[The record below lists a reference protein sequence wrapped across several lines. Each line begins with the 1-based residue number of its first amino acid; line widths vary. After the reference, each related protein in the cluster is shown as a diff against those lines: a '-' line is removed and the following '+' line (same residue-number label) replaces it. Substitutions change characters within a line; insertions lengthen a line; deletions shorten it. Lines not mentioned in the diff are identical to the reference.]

1 MSLLERLEAKKKDN
15 GAQED
20 ESLTGGE
27 VLTQAIQNI
36 PSSAGQLVSDIT
48 MPIRHPIMTAQSL
61 ASLGRGI
68 YQLTT
73 PGEQPDE
80 ATAKAVGKFFADRYG
95 TFEGFKK
102 SFAQDP
108 LGILSD
114 ISVVFTGGAAAA
126 AKVPGVAGR
135 TTATISK
142 VGDVIDPVLGG
153 AKLIGA
159 TAKGVGNVATPLLG
173 LTTGA
178 GADAISTAVK
188 AGASGPEA
196 QKLFLENMRGQVS
209 PDEIVPKALQAM
221 KDLSGQKTKDF
232 KSSKKQLALESTP
245 IVFTKITDKIA
256 DFEKSKMFEGMSELS
271 AKAQDKLNNIKKIV
285 AEFEANPKLHNAK
298 GLDILKRRIDAEY
311 PTGINV
317 GDAGMVVTDI
327 RNSIK
332 SQILKEVPEYG
343 KVMKDYEL
351 AINLEKQ
358 FRSELSLGR
367 NANAGTTLRK
377 LQSAMRNNVNT
388 SYGNRLNMLNMLD
401 PSLVTEIGG
410 QALNAI
416 TPRGLQGLT
425 AGAMAG
431 YGGFFNPAA
440 LAGLPLQSPRLVGE
454 TAFKIGQLQKSLQ
467 PLKSRTALQTA
478 RSARLFGEFQ
488 RATDTDDQA
497 ELLRL
502 LLKNPDLEDSTESF
516 KSNEIN
522 DLKGDALQLKDQFG
536 DDDDDT
542 DVLSLAEGGDV
553 SMTANNIVN
562 DVLLLYRSAFSP
574 EELQTEPLKKQVM
587 SMLRIENDLENP
599 KFQDQIYKEI
609 QTYRNRLQA
618 DMRKS
623 NSNEMDSLKKMQ
635 NLLDQ
640 SLNKNIEDGFAT
652 GDEMIIDQ
660 LKYAPNLYQN
670 FVDFNNEDDA
680 IDTKEKIANKILQQI
695 ENNDYTPKNVVNL
708 MFAHKQFAPNQT
720 MPTLINKL
728 QSTLPEDKFVDVKD
742 ILKDGIISKAFS
754 VSKQQSNIAEN
765 FSNVMNG
772 QKEIV
777 DALFSPIE
785 VARLKGF
792 KKNVLPGLNKEI
804 KDNPEN
810 INNIMISALAKKDL
824 LNFAKPIADDSSLDI
839 ARQTLQRFQ
848 EPLVTKDPSLEIDV
862 DEGLQLEA
870 MPMQMPIENI
880 DPQMGSQ
887 NLQTS
892 ISNFAM
898 PSIEQPLFAQ
908 PRSELSL
915 PQIISP
921 TILPDELDR
930 EIAMRKSGIAGL
942 V

>member
-1 MSLLERLEAKKKDN
+1 MSLLERLEGKKKEN

-48 MPIRHPIMTAQSL
+48 MPIRHPIITAQSL

-126 AKVPGVAGR
+126 AKVPGVAGK
-135 TTATISK
+135 TTTTISK
-142 VGDVIDPVLGG
+142 VGEVIDPVLGG
-153 AKLIGA
+153 AKAIGA
-159 TAKGVGNVATPLLG
+159 TSRGVGNVAAPLLG
-173 LTTGA
+173 LTTGS

-196 QKLFLENMRGQVS
+196 QKLFLENMRGQVP

-245 IVFTKITDKIA
+245 IVFTKITQKID
-256 DFEKSKMFEGMSELS
+256 DFEKAKMFEGMSELS
-271 AKAQDKLNNIKKIV
+271 AKAQDKLSNIKKIV

-298 GLDILKRRIDAEY
+298 GLDILKRRVDAEY

-343 KVMKDYEL
+343 KVMKDYEI

-358 FRSELSLGR
+358 FRSELSLGK
-367 NANAGTTLRK
+367 NTNAGTTLRK

-388 SYGNRLNMLNMLD
+388 SYGNRLNMVKMLD

-410 QALNAI
+410 QALSAVA
-416 TPRGLQGLT
+416 PRGLQGLT
-425 AGAMAG
+425 AGAVAG

-440 LAGLPLQSPRLVGE
+440 LAGLPLQSPRLIGE
-454 TAFKIGQLQKSLQ
+454 TAFKIGQLQKTLQ

-478 RSARLFGEFQ
+478 RAARLVGEFQ
-488 RATDTDDQA
+488 GATDTDDQA

-516 KSNEIN
+516 KSNEVN

-536 DDDDDT
+536 DDDDDS

-553 SMTANNIVN
+553 SITANNVVD
-562 DVLLLYRSAFSP
+562 DVLLTYKSAFSP
-574 EELQTEPLKKQVM
+574 EELQTEPLKKQIM
-587 SMLRIENDLENP
+587 SMLKIENDLENP

-618 DMRKS
+618 DMRRGDSGGKKS
-623 NSNEMDSLKKMQ
+623 LQKMQ

-640 SLNKNIEDGFAT
+640 SLNKNIEKGFVT
-652 GDEMIIDQ
+652 GNKAVIDQ

-670 FVDFNNEDDA
+670 FVNFENEDDA
-680 IDTKEKIANKILQQI
+680 IDTKEKIANKIQQQVV
-695 ENNDYTPKNVVNL
+695 NKNYKPKNVVNL
-708 MFAHKQFAPNQT
+708 LFAHKQFAPNQT
-720 MPTLINKL
+720 IPTLLNKL
-728 QSTLPEDKFVDVKD
+728 QSTLPENEFVDVRD
-742 ILKDGIISKAFS
+742 VLKDGIISKAFG
-754 VSKQQSNIAEN
+754 VSKQETNIAEN
-765 FSNVMNG
+765 FTNVING

-804 KDNPEN
+804 KKNPEN

-824 LNFAKPIADDSSLDI
+824 LNYAKPLADDSSLDI
-839 ARQTLQRFQ
+839 ARQTLQRFS
-848 EPLVTKDPSLEIDV
+848 EPLISASVDSGEVLDESMQEEI
-862 DEGLQLEA
+862 
-870 MPMQMPIENI
+870 MPVQSFDN
-880 DPQMGSQ
+880 
-887 NLQTS
+887 NLQAAIEPANLQES
-892 ISNFAM
+892 FSNFKM
-898 PSIEQPLFAQ
+898 PEINQPLFEQ
-908 PRSELSL
+908 PKSELSL
-915 PQIISP
+915 PEIMSP
-921 TILPDELDR
+921 TILPNEMDR
-930 EIAMRKSGIAGL
+930 EIAIRKSGIGSL

>member
-95 TFEGFKK
+95 TFEGFKR

-126 AKVPGVAGR
+126 AKVPGIAGK

-153 AKLIGA
+153 AKLVGA
-159 TAKGVGNVATPLLG
+159 TAKGVGKVATPLLG

-196 QKLFLENMRGQVS
+196 QKLFLENMRGDVP
-209 PDEIVPKALQAM
+209 PDDIVPKALKAM
-221 KDLSGQKTKDF
+221 KDLSGQRTKGFKT
-232 KSSKKQLALESTP
+232 SKAQLKLESTP
-245 IVFTKITDKIA
+245 IVFSKITEKIA

-271 AKAQDKLNNIKKIV
+271 TKAQDKLSSIKKIV

-298 GLDILKRRIDAEY
+298 GLDILKRRVDAEY
-311 PTGINV
+311 PTGLNV

-327 RNSIK
+327 RNAIK
-332 SQILKEVPEYG
+332 SQILKEVPDYG
-343 KVMKDYEL
+343 KVMKDYET

-358 FRSELSLGR
+358 FKSELSLGR

-410 QALNAI
+410 QALSSI

-425 AGAMAG
+425 AGAVVG
-431 YGGFFNPAA
+431 YGGLTLNPAA
-440 LAGLPLQSPRLVGE
+440 LAVLPFQSPRLVGE

-536 DDDDDT
+536 DDSDDT
-542 DVLSLAEGGDV
+542 DVLSLAEGGNV

-562 DVLLLYRSAFSP
+562 DVLLSYRSAFSP
-574 EELQTEPLKKQVM
+574 EELQTEPLKRQVI

-609 QTYRNRLQA
+609 QTYKNRLQA
-618 DMRKS
+618 DMRQS
-623 NSNEMDSLKKMQ
+623 NANKMDSLEKMQ

-652 GDEMIIDQ
+652 GDEMLIDQ

-695 ENNDYTPKNVVNL
+695 ENNNYTPKNVVNL

-720 MPTLINKL
+720 MPIVLNKL
-728 QSTLPEDKFVDVKD
+728 QSTLPEDEFVDVKN

-848 EPLVTKDPSLEIDV
+848 EPLVTKDPSQEIDF

-870 MPMQMPIENI
+870 MPMAMPAENV
-880 DPQMGSQ
+880 DPVELQ

-892 ISNFAM
+892 INNFAM
-898 PSIEQPLFAQ
+898 PIIEQPAFEQ

-915 PQIISP
+915 PEMMSP

-930 EIAMRKSGIAGL
+930 EIAMRGSGIAGL
-942 V
+942 G

>member
-95 TFEGFKK
+95 TFEGFKR

-126 AKVPGVAGR
+126 AKVPGIAGK

-153 AKLIGA
+153 AKLVGA
-159 TAKGVGNVATPLLG
+159 TAKGVGKVATPLLG

-196 QKLFLENMRGQVS
+196 QKLFLENMRGDVP
-209 PDEIVPKALQAM
+209 PDDIVPKALKAM
-221 KDLSGQKTKDF
+221 KDLSGQRTKGFKT
-232 KSSKKQLALESTP
+232 SKAQLKLESTP
-245 IVFTKITDKIA
+245 IVFSKITEKIA

-271 AKAQDKLNNIKKIV
+271 TKAQDKLSSIKKIV

-298 GLDILKRRIDAEY
+298 GLDILKRRVDAEY
-311 PTGINV
+311 PTGLNV

-327 RNSIK
+327 RNAIK
-332 SQILKEVPEYG
+332 SQILKEVPDYG
-343 KVMKDYEL
+343 KVMKDYET

-358 FRSELSLGR
+358 FKSELSLGR

-410 QALNAI
+410 QALSSI

-425 AGAMAG
+425 AGAVVG
-431 YGGFFNPAA
+431 YGGLTLNPAA
-440 LAGLPLQSPRLVGE
+440 LAVLPFQSPRLVGE

-536 DDDDDT
+536 DDSDDT
-542 DVLSLAEGGDV
+542 DVLSLAEGGNV

-562 DVLLLYRSAFSP
+562 DVLFSYRSAFSP
-574 EELQTEPLKKQVM
+574 EELQTEPLKRQVI

-609 QTYRNRLQA
+609 QTYKNRLQA
-618 DMRKS
+618 DMRQS
-623 NSNEMDSLKKMQ
+623 NANEMDSLEKMQ

-652 GDEMIIDQ
+652 GDEMLIDQ

-695 ENNDYTPKNVVNL
+695 ENNNYTPKNVVNL

-720 MPTLINKL
+720 MPIVLNKL
-728 QSTLPEDKFVDVKD
+728 QSTLPEDEFVDVKN

-870 MPMQMPIENI
+870 MPMTMPAENV
-880 DPQMGSQ
+880 DPLELQ

-892 ISNFAM
+892 INNFAM
-898 PSIEQPLFAQ
+898 PAIEQFAFEQ

-915 PQIISP
+915 PEMMSP

-930 EIAMRKSGIAGL
+930 EIAMRGSGIAGL
-942 V
+942 G